1 MRCLLIAL
9 AAILLFTGCS
19 QTKQD
24 DQSESKAPSKTLI
37 QKKTPK
43 DSIEAVALKALT
55 ALKTKDYNTF
65 ASCFHPIDGVRF
77 SPYGF
82 IDPTHKQVLAKDF
95 LEAIDRNWILT
106 WGHFDG
112 SGEAI
117 KIRVKPYID
126 RFIYNADYLNAE
138 KKSYDSFIGQGN
150 TINNLKETYPQ
161 LHFTEYYF
169 SGFDDK
175 YKGLD
180 WTSLRFVFKK
190 HENTYFLVAVIHDQW
205 TI

>member
-1 MRCLLIAL
+1 MKGLFISFLTLLIFAS
-9 AAILLFTGCS
+9 CN
-19 QTKQD
+19 QTKKPENK
-24 DQSESKAPSKTLI
+24 SAGAEVI
-37 QKKTPK
+37 KKKSQK
-43 DSIEAVALKALT
+43 DSINAVAVKALKALKENNYQ
-55 ALKTKDYNTF
+55 AF

-82 IDPTHKQVLAKDF
+82 IDPTHKHVLAKDF
-95 LEAIDRNWILT
+95 LEAIDKNWTLT

-117 KIRVKPYID
+117 KMKVKPYIE
-126 RFIYNADYLNAE
+126 RFVYNADYLNADR
-138 KKSYDSFIGQGN
+138 KSFDEFIGQGN
-150 TINNLKETYPQ
+150 TINNLKESYPK

-169 SGFDDK
+169 KGNNEK

-180 WTSLRFVFKK
+180 WNSLRFVFKK
-190 HENTYFLVAVIHDQW
+190 HEQAYYLVAVIHDQW